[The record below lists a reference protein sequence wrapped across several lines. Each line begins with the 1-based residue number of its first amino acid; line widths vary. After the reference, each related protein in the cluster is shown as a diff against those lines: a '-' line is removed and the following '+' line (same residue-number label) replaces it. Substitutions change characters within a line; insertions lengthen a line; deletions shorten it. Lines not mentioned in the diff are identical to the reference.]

1 MVRKGGFV
9 ARICC
14 EVGESGVI
22 CIEQAHLRNFETQ
35 HTRTL
40 HSERTQLEKES
51 RLAKTTTEVEPT
63 VDARSVVDL
72 NGEFHFKVDSK
83 GRVALPAKF
92 RKVLA
97 KDLVITPDPLSE
109 CIYVFQTSDFN
120 AWVDRL
126 FIDKFGAYDE
136 ANKTHVALRR
146 KLKANARDVEV
157 DGQGRIMLNSDIR
170 EKADIEREVVVLG
183 NTGRF
188 EIWDAKRY
196 DKLDEEVDLSLFY
209 A

>member
-1 MVRKGGFV
+1 MAVV
-9 ARICC
+9 
-14 EVGESGVI
+14 V
-22 CIEQAHLRNFETQ
+22 
-35 HTRTL
+35 
-40 HSERTQLEKES
+40 
-51 RLAKTTTEVEPT
+51 TEVEST
-63 VDARSVVDL
+63 VDTRSVVDL
-72 NGEFHFKVDSK
+72 NGEFHFKVDTK

-97 KDLVITPDPLSE
+97 KDLVVTPDPLSE

-126 FIDKFGAYDE
+126 FTDKFDGYDE

-157 DGQGRIMLNSDIR
+157 DGQGRIMLNSEIR
-170 EKADIEREVVVLG
+170 DKVGIEREVVVLG

-196 DKLDEEVDLSLFY
+196 DELDEEIDLSLFY

>member
-1 MVRKGGFV
+1 MAVV
-9 ARICC
+9 
-14 EVGESGVI
+14 V
-22 CIEQAHLRNFETQ
+22 
-35 HTRTL
+35 
-40 HSERTQLEKES
+40 
-51 RLAKTTTEVEPT
+51 TEVDST
-63 VDARSVVDL
+63 VDARSAVDL
-72 NGEFHFKVDSK
+72 NGEFHFKVDNK

-109 CIYVFQTSDFN
+109 CIYVFQTADFN
-120 AWVDRL
+120 AWVNRL
-126 FIDKFGAYDE
+126 FVDKFGGYDE

-157 DGQGRIMLNSDIR
+157 DGQGRIMLNSEMRD
-170 EKADIEREVVVLG
+170 KAGIGREVVVLG

-196 DKLDEEVDLSLFY
+196 EKIDEDIDLSLFY
-209 A
+209 N

>member
-1 MVRKGGFV
+1 MAVV
-9 ARICC
+9 
-14 EVGESGVI
+14 V
-22 CIEQAHLRNFETQ
+22 
-35 HTRTL
+35 
-40 HSERTQLEKES
+40 
-51 RLAKTTTEVEPT
+51 TEVDST
-63 VDARSVVDL
+63 VDTHSVVDL
-72 NGEFHFKVDSK
+72 NGEFHFKVDNK

-120 AWVDRL
+120 TWVNRL
-126 FIDKFGAYDE
+126 FVDKFGGYDE

-157 DGQGRIMLNSDIR
+157 DGQGRIMLNSEMRD
-170 EKADIEREVVVLG
+170 KAGIGREVVVLG

-196 DKLDEEVDLSLFY
+196 EKIDEDVDLSLFY
-209 A
+209 N

>member
-1 MVRKGGFV
+1 MALVLK
-9 ARICC
+9 
-14 EVGESGVI
+14 
-22 CIEQAHLRNFETQ
+22 
-35 HTRTL
+35 
-40 HSERTQLEKES
+40 
-51 RLAKTTTEVEPT
+51 EVEAT
-63 VDARSVVDL
+63 VDARDAVDL
-72 NGEFHFKVDSK
+72 NGEFHFKVDNK

-109 CIYVFQTSDFN
+109 CIYVFQTADFN

-126 FIDKFGAYDE
+126 FIDRFDGYDE

-157 DGQGRIMLNSDIR
+157 DGQGRVMLNSDMR
-170 EKADIEREVVVLG
+170 EKVGIDREVVVLG

-196 DKLDEEVDLSLFY
+196 EKLDEEVDLSLFY
-209 A
+209 E